1 MRTIVESMRAGRGRR
16 AALGLA
22 AAVLL
27 AGVGGTACRGGD
39 GATAAATPSGGNEW
53 YVAASALTD
62 DAGTLSVAERE
73 ESENLVE
80 EGLTYLRVTNGPC
93 DGSPSAFSV
102 YEANLTPPA
111 DGDRAWSGELAPVAG
126 RATPLA
132 STPAAP
138 DAYLESSGIMSRLRV
153 TVEGL
158 PPDMAFLVCLRR
170 P

>member
-1 MRTIVESMRAGRGRR
+1 MRTIVESIWAGRGRG

-22 AAVLL
+22 AALL
-27 AGVGGTACRGGD
+27 FSAVGGTACRGGT
-39 GATAAATPSGGNEW
+39 GTTAAATPPGDDW
-53 YVAASALTD
+53 YVAGSALTD
-62 DAGTLSVAERE
+62 DAGTLSFTERE

-93 DGSPSAFSV
+93 DGSPAEFYV
-102 YEANLTPPA
+102 YEGNLAPPA

-126 RATPLA
+126 QATPLA
-132 STPAAP
+132 STPNAP

-153 TVEGL
+153 TAEGL
-158 PPDMAFLVCLRR
+158 PPDMAFQVCLRR